1 MAELNKDIIS
11 ELLIL
16 QKRMDT
22 IFAECLADSM
32 NRPLL
37 WFQDKDTFYDI
48 TLAKLKAEFLSKE
61 T

>member
-1 MAELNKDIIS
+1 MAEFNKDIIN

-16 QKRMDT
+16 QKKVDT
-22 IFAECLADSM
+22 IFKECLTDSM

-61 T
+61 S